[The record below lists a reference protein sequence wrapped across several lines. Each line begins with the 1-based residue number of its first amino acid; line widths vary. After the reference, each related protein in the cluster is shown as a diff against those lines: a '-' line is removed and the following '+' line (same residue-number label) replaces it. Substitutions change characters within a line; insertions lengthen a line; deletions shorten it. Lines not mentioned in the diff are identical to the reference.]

1 MKAMMCVVAMT
12 LAACASTPNRNPT
25 GETFPKVQGTSLSGK
40 PYELPAAFQGSPTV
54 LLVAY
59 DQNAQFDV
67 DRWLLGL
74 LQAETKVK
82 LYEVPTV
89 ANWVAGRFGEQID
102 SGMRS
107 GIPEEDWSVVV
118 TIYDDGDKVVA
129 WTGDTNPR
137 NARVVLLDASG
148 KVVWFH
154 DRGYSARVMMEL
166 DAKVAEMSSSPPIN
180 NTESP

>member
-1 MKAMMCVVAMT
+1 MKWMMCVALTALV
-12 LAACASTPNRNPT
+12 ACASTPNRNPV
-25 GETFPKVQGTSLSGK
+25 GETFPIVQGKSLAGK
-40 PYELPAAFQGSPTV
+40 PYKLPEAFQGSPTV
-54 LLVAY
+54 LLIAY

-74 LQAETKVK
+74 LQSKTDVK

-107 GIPEEDWSVVV
+107 GIPKEDWSVVV
-118 TIYDDGDKVVA
+118 TVYDDGDKVVA
-129 WTGDTNPR
+129 WTGDTNGR

-148 KVVWFH
+148 KAVWFH

-166 DAKVAEMSSSPPIN
+166 DAKVGEMSSSPPTN
-180 NTESP
+180 KPEMP